1 MATEKLLGEVFKSAE
16 GKLAHMLGGG
26 WVGGGSGNLAHIL
39 VRERCKHNHF
49 MLQKQG

>member
-1 MATEKLLGEVFKSAE
+1 MCLGEVGSYA
-16 GKLAHMLGGG
+16 GGG
-26 WVGGGSGNLAHIL
+26 GGGGSGNLAHIL